1 MVSWLV
7 LSWALSFGYVPEQFN
22 AVDYSYQEVGMESM
36 STVMKIGLDA
46 NLFNRVTIFT
56 DVENFQTPIKKS
68 VAPAF
73 DPYRIDY
80 TIGARL
86 RISDSVSITAVH
98 ECDHPVSSTMNVKT
112 GQYYMA
118 ETKIFAEIHGKTVF

>member
-1 MVSWLV
+1 MLSWLV
-7 LSWALSFGYVPEQFN
+7 FSWALSFGYVPEQFN
-22 AVDYSYQEVGMESM
+22 AVDYTYQEVTFDKVD
-36 STVMKIGLDA
+36 TVMKLSLDA

-56 DVENFQTPIKKS
+56 DVENFQTPVKGEM
-68 VAPAF
+68 AF

-86 RISDSVSITAVH
+86 RISDNVSITAVH

-112 GQYYMA
+112 GQHYMA

>member
-7 LSWALSFGYVPEQFN
+7 FSWALSFGYVPEQFN
-22 AVDYSYQEVGMESM
+22 AVDYTYQEVTFDKVD
-36 STVMKIGLDA
+36 TVMKLSLDA

-56 DVENFQTPIKKS
+56 DVENFQTPVKGEM
-68 VAPAF
+68 AF

-86 RISDSVSITAVH
+86 RISDNVSITAVH

>member
-1 MVSWLV
+1 MLSWLV
-7 LSWALSFGYVPEQFN
+7 FSWALSFGYVPEQFN
-22 AVDYSYQEVGMESM
+22 AVDYTYQEVTFDKVD
-36 STVMKIGLDA
+36 TVMKLSLDA

-56 DVENFQTPIKKS
+56 DVENFQTPVKGEM
-68 VAPAF
+68 AF

-86 RISDSVSITAVH
+86 RISDNVSITAVH